1 MTKKYQ
7 WYLFESLVFDFY
19 QHEILPGICVLE
31 ARGKEQAMLVEEVQT
46 DQAMWTIWYHQTNN
60 V

>member
-1 MTKKYQ
+1 MN
-7 WYLFESLVFDFY
+7 LFESLVFDFY

-46 DQAMWTIWYHQTNN
+46 GQAM
-60 V
+60 